1 MRNAECTPLSPEE
14 EKELFTAFPQY
25 LSTEEESL
33 ARKFFEPYVFFEA
46 VDRNTRRCV
55 CTSCMEGFL
64 TDKAIR
70 PDFFRVRHK
79 GVCECPNCG
88 QQATLL
94 AMGRYTNFQGLCSG
108 ERAVQIRAHK
118 DWLLVQAGYVFR
130 CFDRE
135 DLGGDIEFKPFRRY
149 AFSPG
154 RRAGWKSRPYSWF
167 FGKEWRTDELW
178 ERMERIQAP
187 FQNRAY
193 ERDAA
198 YWPMGVENIAG
209 SSLRYCQYAEWFNQ
223 EYSAL
228 VGDLDFDLEPF
239 RIAHLTRYLAE
250 YTRHPQIEFLVKL
263 EFYQVVSDLVLN
275 GKPHRS
281 ILNWDAGNPADFFR
295 MSKADFRLFKGSPVN
310 FEELKNFHG
319 LRRKNLAGS
328 LEEFFRL
335 REELGNGFRPA
346 LRGAELAGVSL
357 GWAARY
363 LRSFS
368 AIGTAVAAQLWADY
382 LNAAAKLRY
391 DLSRDDVRMPKDLA
405 ERHDHATAAVLI
417 EADEAAAKRYR
428 VRLRQLTEQF
438 SFSAQGLCVVIP
450 NGVQDIVR
458 EGRIL
463 SHCVGGYADRHMD
476 GRVTILFL
484 RKESAPS
491 VPYVTIEMS
500 TENNCRDLK
509 IRQIHGYRNE
519 RDGTASPLN
528 AHADFLKLWLD
539 WVHAGSPRDCDGQPV
554 IAEET
559 PAA

>member
-1 MRNAECTPLSPEE
+1 MRNAECTPITPEE
-14 EKELFTAFPQY
+14 GKNLFAAFPRY
-25 LSTEEESL
+25 LRDEEEAL
-33 ARKFFEPYVFFEA
+33 ARKFFEQYVFFET
-46 VDRNTRRCV
+46 VDRNTRWCV
-55 CTSCMEGFL
+55 CTGCMEGFL

-70 PDFFRVRHK
+70 PDFFKVKHR
-79 GVCECPNCG
+79 GACECPNCG
-88 QQATLL
+88 ERATLL
-94 AMGRYTNFQGLCSG
+94 AMGKYTNFQELRTRV
-108 ERAVQIRAHK
+108 RAVQVSTCK
-118 DWLLVQAGYVFR
+118 DWLLVQAGYVSRSFR
-130 CFDRE
+130 HD
-135 DLGGDIEFKPFRRY
+135 DLGGDIEFEPFRRY
-149 AFSPG
+149 AFAPG
-154 RRAGWKSRPYSWF
+154 RRVGWKTKTYSWF
-167 FGKEWRTDELW
+167 GREWYPDGLW

-187 FQNRAY
+187 FQNKAY

-198 YWPMGVENIAG
+198 YWPLGLENIAG
-209 SSLRYCQYAEWFNQ
+209 SSMRYCQYSKWFDQ
-223 EYSAL
+223 EYGGLAD
-228 VGDLDFDLEPF
+228 GPDFDMAPF

-310 FEELKNFHG
+310 FEELKNFHD

-335 REELGNGFRPA
+335 REELGNGFRTA

-391 DLSRDDVRMPKDLA
+391 DLSRDAVRMPKDLA

-476 GRVTILFL
+476 GRATILFL

-539 WVHAGSPRDCDGQPV
+539 WVHAGSPRDRDGQPV

-559 PAA
+559 PTA